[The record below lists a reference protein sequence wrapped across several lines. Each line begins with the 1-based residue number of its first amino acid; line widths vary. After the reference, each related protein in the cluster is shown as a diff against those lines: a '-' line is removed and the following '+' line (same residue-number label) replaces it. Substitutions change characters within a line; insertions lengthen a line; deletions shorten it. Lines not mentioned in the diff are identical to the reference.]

1 MNEFQ
6 TMDTLVKQFFGQ
18 APFKPSPVAYCD
30 YIAEMIKMGL
40 PGDTGGEVST
50 GRVRSDLHP
59 HEGYLLSTKKTIE
72 AEYLGKKYKITIEE
86 A

>member
-1 MNEFQ
+1 
-6 TMDTLVKQFFGQ
+6 
-18 APFKPSPVAYCD
+18 
-30 YIAEMIKMGL
+30 MGL
-40 PGDTGGEVST
+40 PGDTGGEVTT